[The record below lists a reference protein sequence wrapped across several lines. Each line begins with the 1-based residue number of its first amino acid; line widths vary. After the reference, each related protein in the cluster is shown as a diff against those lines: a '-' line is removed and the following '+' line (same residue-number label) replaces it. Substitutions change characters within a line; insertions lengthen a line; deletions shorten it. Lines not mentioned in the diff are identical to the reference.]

1 MVKFREVKYTEVTS
15 DSPKNTREKL
25 MTLILKLISSY
36 TYFRHQQDKQKE
48 NAIAKKQY
56 EKNQNKEAS
65 NQQRMKQNSF

>member
-1 MVKFREVKYTEVTS
+1 
-15 DSPKNTREKL
+15 

-56 EKNQNKEAS
+56 KKNQNKEAS